1 MDEFALIDALKARF
15 GAAASSDR
23 MPVGIGDDSSVN
35 IVPTG
40 HELVSSID
48 TLVAGTHFPADAPGR
63 LVGYRA
69 MMVSLSDLAAMGADP
84 LFVLLALI
92 LPDDQSEWALEFAT
106 GAAEA
111 ALATGTH
118 IAGGNLTRGPLSAS
132 VSVHGTLPAGS
143 AVKRSSARAGD
154 VVYVSGHLGGA
165 AAALRLGLARRLN
178 EAEALSGL
186 QQCYWRPRAR
196 LDLAGV
202 MRGTAT
208 AAIDISD
215 GLVQDLGHVL
225 RASGLACDL
234 RSPAVPVFPG
244 ATLDD
249 ALYGGDDYELCFTL
263 PADRAPMAGATL
275 RSSGALDLPGWP
287 APVFPVGTLAR
298 GTGVTIDG
306 KPPSRTGYRHFG

>member
-15 GAAASSDR
+15 GAATSSDR

-35 IVPTG
+35 IVPSG

-48 TLVAGTHFPADAPGR
+48 TLVAGTHFPVDAPGR

-92 LPDDQSEWALEFAT
+92 LPDDQSEWALEFAS

-143 AVKRSSARAGD
+143 AVKRSSAGAGD

-165 AAALRLGLARRLN
+165 AAALRLGLKEGGNLTALN
-178 EAEALSGL
+178 ER
-186 QQCYWRPRAR
+186 YWRPRAR
-196 LDLAGV
+196 LDLATV
-202 MRGTAT
+202 LRGAAT

-234 RSPAVPVFPG
+234 HAGAVPVFRG

-263 PADRAPMAGATL
+263 PPHLSAAAGSVSGRADGL
-275 RSSGALDLPGWP
+275 HLPGWP
-287 APVFPVGTLAR
+287 APVFPIGTLRPGA
-298 GTGVTIDG
+298 GITIDG
-306 KPPSRTGYRHFG
+306 RPPSRSGYRHFV